1 MARSKKE
8 REPIPEHFKSLEEAA
23 EFWDSHDLADYW
35 DLCARWWEERLAE
48 MEQAPGLDA
57 ILQQRTIDDTCT
69 WKDQYIERAEQLRRY
84 MRLSDE

>member
-1 MARSKKE
+1 MTGIIGWREYRAGRRAAR
-8 REPIPEHFKSLEEAA
+8 PDLPDWEH
-23 EFWDSHDLADYW
+23 LADYW

-48 MEQAPGLDA
+48 MEQAHGLDA